1 MVFGKS
7 IAFDENGLSE
17 AARAG
22 SDSAFTAVE
31 NGFLEKLRAGEADAF
46 DTLVCRYS
54 VDIYALLVRM
64 TQNPD
69 EAGDLTQET
78 FLRAFKAI
86 RHFRGESELK
96 TWLFR
101 IAINESRNRH
111 RWWKR
116 RYRDK
121 TVSLDEPQE
130 TGEDLVAREIAVWED
145 DPEKKYSREELA
157 DILNKAVDSL
167 KPSFR
172 TVFVLRDIEELS
184 TEETAETL
192 GISISAVK
200 SRLLRARLALR
211 EKLTKQFKRK
221 GENLLDLM

>member
-7 IAFDENGLSE
+7 ITFDENGVSDAAH
-17 AARAG
+17 AARP
-22 SDSAFTAVE
+22 DSAFTAAE
-31 NGFLEKLRAGEADAF
+31 TDFLDRLRVGESDAF

-54 VDIYALLVRM
+54 GDIYALLVRI

-86 RHFRGESELK
+86 RRFRGDSELK

-116 RYRDK
+116 RFREK
-121 TVSLDEPQE
+121 TVSLDDSVGDTDVRLHE
-130 TGEDLVAREIAVWED
+130 TLSNGAADPESIMLRREHHKALEIALASL
-145 DPEKKYSREELA
+145 PEAYREV
-157 DILNKAVDSL
+157 I
-167 KPSFR
+167 
-172 TVFVLRDIEELS
+172 VLRDIEGQSYQEIADVLKINIG
-184 TEETAETL
+184 T
-192 GISISAVK
+192 VK
-200 SRLLRARLALR
+200 SRIARGREELRH
-211 EKLTKQFKRK
+211 KLSDF
-221 GENLLDLM
+221 

>member
-7 IAFDENGLSE
+7 ITFEENGVSDAAH
-17 AARAG
+17 AAR
-22 SDSAFTAVE
+22 SDSAFTTAE
-31 NGFLEKLRAGEADAF
+31 NEFLDRLRAGETDAF

-54 VDIYALLVRM
+54 GDIFALLVRI

-86 RHFRGESELK
+86 RRFRGDSELK

-116 RYRDK
+116 RFRER
-121 TVSLDEPQE
+121 TVSLDDPVGDTDVRLHE
-130 TGEDLVAREIAVWED
+130 TLSNGAA
-145 DPEKKYSREELA
+145 DPEALMLRREHHRALELA
-157 DILNKAVDSL
+157 LASIPEAYREVI
-167 KPSFR
+167 
-172 TVFVLRDIEELS
+172 VLRDIEGQSYQEIADVLKINIG
-184 TEETAETL
+184 T
-192 GISISAVK
+192 VK
-200 SRLLRARLALR
+200 SRIARGREELRH
-211 EKLTKQFKRK
+211 KLSDF
-221 GENLLDLM
+221 

>member
-7 IAFDENGLSE
+7 ITFDENGLSDAAH
-17 AARAG
+17 AAR
-22 SDSAFTAVE
+22 SDSAFSAVE
-31 NGFLEKLRAGEADAF
+31 NDFVERLRTGEADAF

-54 VDIYALLVRM
+54 GDIYALLVRI

-86 RHFRGESELK
+86 RNFRGESELK

-116 RYRDK
+116 RFREK
-121 TVSLDEPQE
+121 TVSLDDTIGDSEVQLHE
-130 TGEDLVAREIAVWED
+130 TLRDGSADPESVLLQREHHRALEIALASI
-145 DPEKKYSREELA
+145 PETYREV
-157 DILNKAVDSL
+157 I
-167 KPSFR
+167 
-172 TVFVLRDIEELS
+172 VLRDIEGQSYQEIADVLKINIG
-184 TEETAETL
+184 T
-192 GISISAVK
+192 VK
-200 SRLLRARLALR
+200 SRIARGREELRQRLND
-211 EKLTKQFKRK
+211 F
-221 GENLLDLM
+221 

>member
-7 IAFDENGLSE
+7 ITFDENGLSDAAH
-17 AARAG
+17 AARP
-22 SDSAFTAVE
+22 DSAFIAVE
-31 NGFLEKLRAGEADAF
+31 NDFLEKLRAGEADAF

-54 VDIYALLVRM
+54 GDIYALLVRI
-64 TQNPD
+64 TQNTD

-116 RYRDK
+116 RFRER
-121 TVSLDEPQE
+121 TVSLEDTVGDTNLRLHE
-130 TGEDLVAREIAVWED
+130 TLPDGSA
-145 DPEKKYSREELA
+145 DPESILLQREHHRALELA
-157 DILNKAVDSL
+157 LESMPETYREVI
-167 KPSFR
+167 
-172 TVFVLRDIEELS
+172 VLRDIEGQSYQEI
-184 TEETAETL
+184 AEVLRINIGT
-192 GISISAVK
+192 VK
-200 SRLLRARLALR
+200 SRIARGREELRR
-211 EKLTKQFKRK
+211 KLNDF
-221 GENLLDLM
+221 

>member
-7 IAFDENGLSE
+7 ITFEENGVSDAAH
-17 AARAG
+17 AAR
-22 SDSAFTAVE
+22 SDSAFTTAE
-31 NGFLEKLRAGEADAF
+31 NDFLDRLRVGETDAF

-54 VDIYALLVRM
+54 GDIFALLVRI

-86 RHFRGESELK
+86 RRFRGDSELK

-116 RYRDK
+116 RFRER
-121 TVSLDEPQE
+121 TVSLDDPVGDTDVRLHE
-130 TGEDLVAREIAVWED
+130 TLSNGAA
-145 DPEKKYSREELA
+145 DPEALMLRREHHRALELA
-157 DILNKAVDSL
+157 LASIPEAYREVI
-167 KPSFR
+167 
-172 TVFVLRDIEELS
+172 VLRDIEGQSYQEIADVLKINIG
-184 TEETAETL
+184 T
-192 GISISAVK
+192 VK
-200 SRLLRARLALR
+200 SRIARGREELRQ
-211 EKLTKQFKRK
+211 KLSDF
-221 GENLLDLM
+221 

>member
-7 IAFDENGLSE
+7 ITFDENGVSDAAH
-17 AARAG
+17 AARP
-22 SDSAFTAVE
+22 DSAFTTAE
-31 NGFLEKLRAGEADAF
+31 NDFLDRLRVGESDAF

-54 VDIYALLVRM
+54 GDIYALLVRI

-86 RHFRGESELK
+86 RRFRGDSELK

-116 RYRDK
+116 RFREK
-121 TVSLDEPQE
+121 TVSLDDSVGDTDVRLHE
-130 TGEDLVAREIAVWED
+130 TLSNGAADPESIMLRREHHKALEIALASL
-145 DPEKKYSREELA
+145 PEAYREV
-157 DILNKAVDSL
+157 I
-167 KPSFR
+167 
-172 TVFVLRDIEELS
+172 VLRDIEGQSYQEIADVLKINIG
-184 TEETAETL
+184 T
-192 GISISAVK
+192 VK
-200 SRLLRARLALR
+200 SRIARGREELRH
-211 EKLTKQFKRK
+211 KLSDF
-221 GENLLDLM
+221 